1 MLIIKSD
8 VKLTN
13 SDPAFTRMSSLGV
26 PIYWYIFDDLHDLV
40 TSTATRTNQNR
51 LEEPELFEVDDK
63 DDEDWRSDN
72 ERI

>member
-26 PIYWYIFDDLHDLV
+26 PIYWYIFDDMKEMLSA
-40 TSTATRTNQNR
+40 TASTPR
-51 LEEPELFEVDDK
+51 ELQ
-63 DDEDWRSDN
+63 
-72 ERI
+72 